1 MQDGP
6 DLDRNGAEPAS
17 ATIALHL
24 LGGFELRAAAR
35 SRQVP
40 PSSQRVLAYLALNER
55 PQLRTQVAG
64 TLWPE
69 TNEVRAHASL
79 RTALWRLRRVSP
91 SVIQT
96 PGDRLGL
103 STSVS
108 VDVRE
113 VMRLAHRAKGT
124 SVAED
129 EKMIRTLLRM
139 GDLLPGWFDDWVL
152 ADRERFR
159 QLRLHAL
166 ESACTQ
172 LVGARNFSSAVE
184 LGLAAVAAE
193 PLRESAHV
201 ALAKAF
207 LAEGN
212 RSEAILDF
220 RRFRELLDGELGIC
234 PSATFA
240 RLVGERVTPG

>member
-1 MQDGP
+1 MQERP
-6 DLDRNGAEPAS
+6 DLDRHGAEPAS
-17 ATIALHL
+17 PTLALSL
-24 LGGFELRAAAR
+24 LGGFELRAAGR
-35 SRQVP
+35 SRLVP
-40 PSSQRVLAYLALNER
+40 PSSQRVLAYLGLNEG
-55 PQLRTQVAG
+55 PLLRTQVAG

-69 TNEVRAHASL
+69 ANEVRAHASL

-91 SVIQT
+91 SVIET
-96 PGDRLGL
+96 PGNRLSL
-103 STSVS
+103 STNLS

-113 VMRLAHRAKGT
+113 LMRLAHRAMGR

-129 EKMIRTLLRM
+129 KKTIPTLLRM
-139 GDLLPGWFDDWVL
+139 GELLPGWFDDWILV
-152 ADRERFR
+152 DRERLR

-172 LVGARNFSSAVE
+172 LIRAQNFSSAVE

-201 ALAKAF
+201 ALARAF

-220 RRFRELLDGELGIC
+220 RRFRELLEDELGIC